1 MPQCIVNMK
10 AQPEYT
16 NSGKVSMCML
26 AMSIIYDEAKADKKL
41 LEYLKIIIKLIN
53 MLVRG
58 RSLRIL
64 RNYHREF

>member
-26 AMSIIYDEAKADKKL
+26 AMSIIYDEAKADKKT
-41 LEYLKIIIKLIN
+41 I
-53 MLVRG
+53 
-58 RSLRIL
+58 RISK
-64 RNYHREF
+64 NYHKANKCACQRSYS

>member
-26 AMSIIYDEAKADKKL
+26 AMSIIYDEAKVDKKTIRL
-41 LEYLKIIIKLIN
+41 SQNYYKANKYACQ
-53 MLVRG
+53 
-58 RSLRIL
+58 RS
-64 RNYHREF
+64 ES

>member
-26 AMSIIYDEAKADKKL
+26 AMSIIYDEAKVDKKL
-41 LEYLKIIIKLIN
+41 
-53 MLVRG
+53 
-58 RSLRIL
+58 
-64 RNYHREF
+64 

>member
-26 AMSIIYDEAKADKKL
+26 AMSIIYDEAKADKNYKNISKL
-41 LEYLKIIIKLIN
+41 L
-53 MLVRG
+53 
-58 RSLRIL
+58 
-64 RNYHREF
+64 